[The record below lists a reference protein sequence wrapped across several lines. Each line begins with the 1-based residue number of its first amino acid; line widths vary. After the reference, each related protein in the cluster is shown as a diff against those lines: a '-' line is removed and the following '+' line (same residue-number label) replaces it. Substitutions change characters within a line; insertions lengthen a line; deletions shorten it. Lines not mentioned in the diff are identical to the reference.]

1 MITRSKMESHCL
13 YELVW
18 YVRCI
23 VIVDIRV
30 SSITVWR
37 GVDRNFRERR
47 TQMEGCVIASPLVDI
62 RGG

>member
-1 MITRSKMESHCL
+1 M
-13 YELVW
+13 Y
-18 YVRCI
+18 I

-30 SSITVWR
+30 NTIIEWR
-37 GVDRNFRERR
+37 GVDRDFRERR